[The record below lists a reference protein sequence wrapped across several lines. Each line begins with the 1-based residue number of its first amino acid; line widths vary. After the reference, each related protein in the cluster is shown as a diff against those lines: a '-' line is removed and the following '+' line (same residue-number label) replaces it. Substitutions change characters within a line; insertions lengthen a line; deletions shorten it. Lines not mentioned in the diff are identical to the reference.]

1 MYTLSDQQVEF
12 ILKDIQ
18 QKGIH
23 TEDLQQNLLDHI
35 CCILE
40 REMNAD
46 DDFEAVYTLVLQRF
60 YKNELLE
67 IEQETQ
73 DLLTFKNFYF
83 MKKVM
88 ILSGL
93 STTGTFML
101 GSICKVMHWPGASFF
116 FVLAIGL
123 LSFLF
128 LPLLFLLKQKELKS
142 LQEKLVL
149 LSGVLVGMLY
159 TVAVLASVM
168 HWTMAK
174 SGTYWL
180 LMIGF
185 SFFVFIPLYF
195 FNGIRKPESKINTI
209 LVTCLMVIFMSL
221 QFLMVNL
228 RPITQTPISTVQ
240 AKQ

>member
-40 REMNAD
+40 TEMKAD
-46 DDFEAVYTLVLQRF
+46 DDFERVYTLVLQRF

-93 STTGTFML
+93 STAGTFIL
-101 GSICKVMHWPGASFF
+101 GSVCKVMHWPGASFF

-128 LPLLFLLKQKELKS
+128 LPLLHS
-142 LQEKLVL
+142 
-149 LSGVLVGMLY
+149 
-159 TVAVLASVM
+159 
-168 HWTMAK
+168 
-174 SGTYWL
+174 
-180 LMIGF
+180 
-185 SFFVFIPLYF
+185 
-195 FNGIRKPESKINTI
+195 R
-209 LVTCLMVIFMSL
+209 
-221 QFLMVNL
+221 
-228 RPITQTPISTVQ
+228 
-240 AKQ
+240 

>member
-1 MYTLSDQQVEF
+1 MYTLTDQQVEF
-12 ILKDIQ
+12 ILSDIQ
-18 QKGIH
+18 RKGIH

-40 REMNAD
+40 KEMNTG
-46 DDFEAVYTLVLQRF
+46 DDFESTYALILQRF

-93 STTGTFML
+93 STAGTFVL

-128 LPLLFLLKQKELKS
+128 LPLLFLLKQRELKS
-142 LQEKLVL
+142 MQEKLVL
-149 LSGVLVGMLY
+149 ISGVMVGMLY

-174 SGTYWL
+174 SGAYWL

-228 RPITQTPISTVQ
+228 HPVINH
-240 AKQ
+240 

>member
-1 MYTLSDQQVEF
+1 
-12 ILKDIQ
+12 
-18 QKGIH
+18 
-23 TEDLQQNLLDHI
+23 
-35 CCILE
+35 
-40 REMNAD
+40 
-46 DDFEAVYTLVLQRF
+46 
-60 YKNELLE
+60 
-67 IEQETQ
+67 
-73 DLLTFKNFYF
+73 

-93 STTGTFML
+93 STAGTFML
-101 GSICKVMHWPGASFF
+101 GSVCKVMHWPGASFF
-116 FVLAIGL
+116 FCFSHWVIEF
-123 LSFLF
+123 SFSAALISIEAERTKN
-128 LPLLFLLKQKELKS
+128 LYRK
-142 LQEKLVL
+142 KLVL

-209 LVTCLMVIFMSL
+209 FGYLLDGD
-221 QFLMVNL
+221 FL
-228 RPITQTPISTVQ
+228 
-240 AKQ
+240 